1 MTAEIIAELE
11 NMVAA
16 RLFSGQPWITDDQE
30 TISACHRKLV
40 PPLTTPTKTRNGPRN
55 RNQNDLSNV

>member
-1 MTAEIIAELE
+1 MTTEMMSAMSKAEIIAELE

-16 RLFSGQPWITDDQE
+16 RLLSGQPWITDDQE

-40 PPLTTPTKTRNGPRN
+40 QMGLVEQARAGHYT
-55 RNQNDLSNV
+55 